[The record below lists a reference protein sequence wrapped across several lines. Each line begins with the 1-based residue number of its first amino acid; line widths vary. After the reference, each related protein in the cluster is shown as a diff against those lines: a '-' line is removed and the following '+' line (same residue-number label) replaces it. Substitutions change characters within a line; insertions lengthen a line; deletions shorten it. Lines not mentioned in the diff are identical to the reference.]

1 MRSKPIGRWC
11 CMAWLILCAP
21 FSAHGEGATE
31 SALKAAFLYYFVL
44 YTQWPEVPDSY
55 NLCLLGTSSF
65 RSAMEPI
72 ARKEI
77 GGRPLRIEFLG
88 NGEIPANCHLLYI
101 ADSEHARLPEI
112 IGRING
118 KPVLT
123 VAESGSY
130 AAGLVMLRISRDNG
144 VLVFEANQSAARAAG
159 LHFSAKLL
167 RLAHNV
173 L

>member
-1 MRSKPIGRWC
+1 
-11 CMAWLILCAP
+11 
-21 FSAHGEGATE
+21 
-31 SALKAAFLYYFVL
+31 
-44 YTQWPEVPDSY
+44 
-55 NLCLLGTSSF
+55 
-65 RSAMEPI
+65 MEPI

-101 ADSEHARLPEI
+101 AASEHARLPEI
-112 IGRING
+112 IGWII
-118 KPVLT
+118 LT
-123 VAESGSY
+123 VAETGSY